1 MISKSFYRNVRNFT
15 ERGQKR
21 VRVCHAAVAKV
32 AGVVGV
38 VGTREQS
45 VETEELPV
53 GRDWCSGV
61 VDC

>member
-1 MISKSFYRNVRNFT
+1 
-15 ERGQKR
+15 